1 MPDELGFGA
10 AILVGLLG
18 SSHCL
23 GMCGGIVNALNL
35 GAGTNFGN
43 HGRGSSTHQ
52 LAYNAGRILS
62 YVLVGLLAG
71 IIGSTVLGAGVATE
85 IGQLIA
91 AAFMIALGLYRA
103 NWWRGL
109 VVFEKLGAHLWRQIE
124 PLGKRL
130 YPTNHI
136 WKSFLLGMIWGWLP
150 CGLVYA
156 VAAWSLTTADPGQ
169 AALVMLGFGIGT
181 LPAMLSAGKLLTLIR
196 HRVQTPALRRLAGVS
211 VILFGLYAGYG
222 SFSDSNSHHHHA
234 QPKPITTTVDQAATS
249 SRQHTPAS

>member
-1 MPDELGFGA
+1 MPEELGFAA

-35 GAGTNFGN
+35 GAGPQSGN
-43 HGRGSSTHQ
+43 LTGHQ
-52 LAYNAGRILS
+52 LAYNTGRIFS

-71 IIGSTVLGAGVATE
+71 TIGSTLFSSEVGTD

-91 AAFMIALGLYRA
+91 AGFMIALGLYLA

-109 VVFEKLGAHLWRQIE
+109 VVFERIGAHLWRRIE

-130 YPTNHI
+130 YPANRI

-156 VAAWSLTTADPGQ
+156 VVAWSLSTADSLQG
-169 AALVMLGFGIGT
+169 AVVMLGFGIGT
-181 LPAMLSAGKLLTLIR
+181 LPAMLGAGKVLTLVR
-196 HRVQTPALRRLAGVS
+196 QWVRMPALRKLAGLS
-211 VILFGLYAGYG
+211 VLLFGLYAGYG
-222 SFSDSNSHHHHA
+222 SFSQPGSHHHDHA
-234 QPKPITTTVDQAATS
+234 DQKPATTIDQAAAS
-249 SRQHTPAS
+249 SRQQTPAS